1 MRMTRLRRRVLRRA
15 RSRGGASNK
24 YTLRKVLQLGFR
36 KLCFLKDSRVRNA
49 YVFWQA
55 FCGAAVSQICIIC
68 FRRNTQVEQAFANVI
83 SQAFAIVSFRK
94 PSQAFASMVS
104 QCFHCFKFRNVSQA
118 LAFSSYSFARFR
130 KVSQGFARFRTWTF
144 ARIRNG
150 HFADGPRV
158 GTQAALSP
166 LIRT

>member
-1 MRMTRLRRRVLRRA
+1 MKRNEVSAYEGLKDSDDKECEDMRMTRLRRRVLRRA

-68 FRRNTQVEQAFANVI
+68 FRRNT
-83 SQAFAIVSFRK
+83 
-94 PSQAFASMVS
+94 
-104 QCFHCFKFRNVSQA
+104 
-118 LAFSSYSFARFR
+118 
-130 KVSQGFARFRTWTF
+130 
-144 ARIRNG
+144 
-150 HFADGPRV
+150 
-158 GTQAALSP
+158 
-166 LIRT
+166 